1 MGTINHFITEC
12 KKLFGDDI
20 TYKATSKDGV
30 TFKSKGWNDKY
41 DSLRFDEIQLRKLDN
56 KNSST

>member
-1 MGTINHFITEC
+1 MTINNFITEC

-20 TYKATSKDGV
+20 TYKATSKEGV

-41 DSLRFDEIQLRKLDN
+41 DSIRFDEIQLRKLVGKD
-56 KNSST
+56 KGS